1 MIDINCDLGEGE
13 PIEKSRRFLRW
24 VTSANI
30 ACGGHA
36 GSVRKMRSC
45 LRLCG
50 ELGVNAGAHPGFVD
64 RENFGRKEMPI
75 SFSDLVSLIESQA
88 GAFELLADEEKVP
101 ISHVK
106 LHGALYHVVERDRR
120 LSAAYVEFVK
130 ERFPGLRILA
140 SPNGYVIPIAER
152 LGVKAWAEI
161 FSDRGYMAG
170 GGLIPRSEPGAVLRD
185 PAEIKMRMEMFL
197 STGRL
202 PLKSGDAL
210 KISAQTVCVH
220 ADSPGALRIARLLAK
235 LCSRSLSD
243 SETRSENEA

>member
-13 PIEKSRRFLRW
+13 RIEKTRRFLRW

-36 GSVRKMRSC
+36 GSVHTMRCC

-75 SFSDLVSLIESQA
+75 SPSDLVSLIESQA
-88 GAFELLADEEKVP
+88 GGFELLADEEKVP
-101 ISHVK
+101 ISHIK

-130 ERFPGLRILA
+130 ERFPGKRILA
-140 SPNGYVIPIAER
+140 SPNGYVIPNAER
-152 LGVKAWAEI
+152 LGLEAWAEI
-161 FSDRGYMAG
+161 FSDRAYMAG
-170 GGLIPRSEPGAVLRD
+170 GGLIPRSEPDAVLRD
-185 PAEIKMRMEMFL
+185 LAEIKMRMEMLL

-202 PLKSGDAL
+202 PLKNGDTL

-235 LCSRSLSD
+235 LCSSSLSD
-243 SETRSENEA
+243 LEMRPENEA